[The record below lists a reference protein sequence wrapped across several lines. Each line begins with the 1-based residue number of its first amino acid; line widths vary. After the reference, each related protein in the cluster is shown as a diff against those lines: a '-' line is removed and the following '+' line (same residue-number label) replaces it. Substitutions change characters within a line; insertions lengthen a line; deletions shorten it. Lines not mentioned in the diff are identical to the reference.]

1 MKKITLALLS
11 LCSVSLFANAQ
22 GPQHVVQPDDPSTWH
37 DLSDPRAVYSS
48 VGIAAG
54 KNGVNLSAS
63 YGGYLNG
70 LYKQKITVESMNDL
84 DYYNAD
90 YMLVNSHTNSG
101 FSLETTWDR
110 DDWDI
115 RELEGVK
122 DINDV
127 SAGVFAK
134 VPMANSKI
142 NIYPKL
148 NLGMLWGDKVKS
160 TTYIKIDATTRY
172 SVTDMVWFGVTPT
185 YTYAMQGYE
194 IDEWSGSI
202 DAGIQLSSEFSFIA
216 HFNTEDDFWMDV
228 IFTF

>member
-1 MKKITLALLS
+1 LEIKMTIKKITLSLLS
-11 LCSVSLFANAQ
+11 VCSLPLLANTQ
-22 GPQHVVQPDDPSTWH
+22 GANQQVWH

-48 VGIAAG
+48 VSVAAG
-54 KNGVNLSAS
+54 KEGVNLSAS

-70 LYKQKITVESMNDL
+70 LYKQKITIESMNDL

-90 YMLVNSHTNSG
+90 YMLVNANTNSG

-110 DDWDI
+110 DEWGI
-115 RELEGVK
+115 RELEGVN

-134 VPMANSKI
+134 IPLMNSKL

-148 NLGMLWGDKVKS
+148 NLGMLWGDGVKS

-172 SVTDMVWFGVTPT
+172 SVTDKIWLGVSPT

-194 IDEWSGSI
+194 INEWSGSI
-202 DAGIQLSSEFSFIA
+202 DAGMQLSSEFAFAA
-216 HFNTEDDFWMDV
+216 HFNTEDNFWVDV